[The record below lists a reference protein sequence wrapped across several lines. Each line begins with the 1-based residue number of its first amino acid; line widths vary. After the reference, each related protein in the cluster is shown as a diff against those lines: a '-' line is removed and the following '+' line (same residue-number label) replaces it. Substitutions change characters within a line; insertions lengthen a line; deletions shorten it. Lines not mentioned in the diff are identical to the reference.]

1 MRNVYRLRN
10 PKQSTYILDIW
21 ALHPGIITW
30 RGYFTRRPLAPND
43 FTASGGGYG
52 EKVNMAKRRL
62 GFSVAGTMEADKKM
76 GAYTPAT
83 DRGLRALAILA
94 AHELAKSPSRRN

>member
-1 MRNVYRLRN
+1 
-10 PKQSTYILDIW
+10 
-21 ALHPGIITW
+21 
-30 RGYFTRRPLAPND
+30 
-43 FTASGGGYG
+43 
-52 EKVNMAKRRL
+52 MAKRRL